1 MGNYGTNIGKGNSF
15 GGPTTINNKTHIRKN
30 SRIAISIAIGVI
42 VIVAIIAFFSLRS
55 SKINIVGAW
64 ITDDGERI
72 EFLSDGTLHEGD
84 YYDNLYADTYEI
96 MDEGY
101 LKWGTYDSAWID
113 YKYTYWDIKINGNH
127 LTLTSRNNP
136 DNVIELTKE

>member
-1 MGNYGTNIGKGNSF
+1 MKNGVKRVS
-15 GGPTTINNKTHIRKN
+15 NNKNPDTRKSRKPDKPGFRKTNNIKMHN
-30 SRIAISIAIGVI
+30 S
-42 VIVAIIAFFSLRS
+42 L
-55 SKINIVGAW
+55 
-64 ITDDGERI
+64 
-72 EFLSDGTLHEGD
+72 
-84 YYDNLYADTYEI
+84 DNLYTDTYEI